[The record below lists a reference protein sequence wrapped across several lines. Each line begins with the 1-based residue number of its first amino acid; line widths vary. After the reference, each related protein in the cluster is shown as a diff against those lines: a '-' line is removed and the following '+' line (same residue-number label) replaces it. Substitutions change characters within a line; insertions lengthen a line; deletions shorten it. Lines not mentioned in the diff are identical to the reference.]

1 MTSPGNTASTS
12 RLGDLRT
19 RLAEFNRRRRR
30 RGWVMPVNLGSAQA
44 QLFVGL
50 ILTLTGLGFLL
61 AYGIGYLQPT
71 TPGTQIRLDELT
83 QLAKNGEVLSAT
95 FYDFDK
101 RVGGVIVEQVPVAGK
116 TALVHH
122 TYWASYPQSD
132 SETPFLIDKLSAGNA
147 QVRVQNQANKSVAQF
162 LLEFLLPLVI
172 LANLFALIFV
182 VTRSGGEGIGG
193 IIEFGGVGRRRSKLD
208 ASSRITFADV
218 AGADES
224 ITELRE
230 VRDYLSDPRR
240 FAALGA
246 TPPKGVLMTGPPGCG
261 KTLMARAVAGEADV
275 PFFSV
280 SGAEFVESLVG
291 IGAARVR
298 DLFRQ
303 VRQVAPA
310 ILFIDEI
317 DAAGRRRGGVT
328 GGQEEREQTLNQLLI
343 EMDGF
348 HPTSGI
354 VVIGATNRPDILDPA
369 LLRPGR
375 FDRQVTVEP
384 PDQAGREAI
393 LGLYAHRRPL
403 QDDVDV
409 VQIARR
415 TPGFTG
421 ADLASVVNEA
431 ALLCVRSGH
440 AAIGMA
446 ELTEAVQRVLSGP
459 RRRGHLVSETERMH
473 TAYHETGHV
482 VIATAMGRFEEVDRI
497 SIVARGRSAGQTAMR
512 KSCSERF
519 VLTHSELRAELVT
532 IMGGAAA
539 EMLAFGE
546 LSTGTDADVQRATAL
561 ARLMVGRYGMSERL
575 GRVQLV
581 RIDGN
586 EFLGT
591 EAMPDDMTTAAVLTE
606 MHEEVRALIAN
617 AEAQATEVL
626 QQHRAL
632 VDEIAAALQERESLE
647 GLELETML
655 APARPDVVLAGSAV
669 DRAEPVVGNGAAGH
683 SGRLV
688 EG

>member
-1 MTSPGNTASTS
+1 VTTRT
-12 RLGDLRT
+12 RLAELRT
-19 RLAEFNRRRRR
+19 RLAELNRRRRR
-30 RGWVMPVNLGSAQA
+30 RGLVSPISLATAQA
-44 QLFVGL
+44 RLLVGL
-50 ILTLTGLGFLL
+50 LGTLAGLGFLL
-61 AYGIGYLQPT
+61 WSGIQYIQPS
-71 TPGTQIRLDELT
+71 TPGTQIRLDALT
-83 QLAKNGEVLSAT
+83 QLAKNGQVLTAT

-101 RVGGVIVEQVPVAGK
+101 RVGGTAVVQVIEGK
-116 TALVHH
+116 TTRLQHL
-122 TYWASYPQSD
+122 TYWAAYPQSD
-132 SETPFLIDKLSAGNA
+132 SETPFLIDKLSAANA
-147 QVRVQNQANKSVAQF
+147 QVRVQTQGNKAVVQF
-162 LLEFLLPLVI
+162 LIEFLAPLVI
-172 LANLFALIFV
+172 LANLFALIFLA
-182 VTRSGGEGIGG
+182 TRAGGEGIGG
-193 IIEFGGVGRRRSKLD
+193 IIQFGGIGKRRSKLD

-218 AGADES
+218 AGADD
-224 ITELRE
+224 TVAELRE

-317 DAAGRRRGGVT
+317 DAAGRKRGGVT

-384 PDQAGREAI
+384 PDHAGREAI
-393 LGLYAHRRPL
+393 LGLYARRRPL
-403 QDDVDV
+403 EADVDIT
-409 VQIARR
+409 QIARR

-431 ALLCVRSGH
+431 SLLCVRSGRP
-440 AAIGMA
+440 AIGMA
-446 ELTEAVQRVLSGP
+446 EMTEAVQRVLSGP
-459 RRRGHLVSETERMH
+459 RRRGHLLSDVERVR

-482 VIATAMGRFEEVDRI
+482 IVATAMGRFADVDRI

-512 KSCSERF
+512 KSWTERF

-539 EMLAFGE
+539 EVLVFGE
-546 LSTGTDADVQRATAL
+546 LSTGADSDVQQATGL

-581 RIDGN
+581 RIEGS
-586 EFLGT
+586 EFLGAET
-591 EAMPDDMTTAAVLTE
+591 MPDDMTTATVLTE
-606 MHEEVRALIAN
+606 MHEEVRSLIAA

-626 QQHRAL
+626 LQHRAL
-632 VDEIAAALQERESLE
+632 LDQVAAQLQVRESLE
-647 GLELETML
+647 GPELETLL
-655 APARPDVVLAGSAV
+655 APARA
-669 DRAEPVVGNGAAGH
+669 DRSLLGVPLGPAEPADGNGS
-683 SGRLV
+683 SGRTGLLV
-688 EG
+688 TE

>member
-1 MTSPGNTASTS
+1 VTT
-12 RLGDLRT
+12 RT
-19 RLAEFNRRRRR
+19 RLAELNRRRRR
-30 RGWVMPVNLGSAQA
+30 RGLVFPISLATAQA
-44 QLFVGL
+44 RLLVGL
-50 ILTLTGLGFLL
+50 LGTLVGLGFLL
-61 AYGIGYLQPT
+61 WSGIQSIQPS
-71 TPGTQIRLDELT
+71 TPGTQIRLDALS
-83 QLAKNGEVLSAT
+83 QLAKSGQVLTAT

-101 RVGGVIVEQVPVAGK
+101 RVGGTAVVQVIQGR
-116 TALVHH
+116 TTRLQHF
-122 TYWASYPQSD
+122 TYWAAYPQSD

-147 QVRVQNQANKSVAQF
+147 QVRVQTQGNKAVVQF
-162 LLEFLLPLVI
+162 LIEFLAPLVI
-172 LANLFALIFV
+172 LANLFALIFLA
-182 VTRSGGEGIGG
+182 TRSGGEGIGG
-193 IIEFGGVGRRRSKLD
+193 IIQFGGIGKRRSKLD

-218 AGADES
+218 AGADD
-224 ITELRE
+224 TVAELRE

-310 ILFIDEI
+310 IVFIDEI
-317 DAAGRRRGGVT
+317 DAAGRKRGGVT

-348 HPTSGI
+348 HPSSGI

-384 PDQAGREAI
+384 PDHAGREAI

-403 QDDVDV
+403 DADVDIT
-409 VQIARR
+409 QIARR

-431 ALLCVRSGH
+431 SLLCVRTGRP
-440 AAIGMA
+440 AIGMA
-446 ELTEAVQRVLSGP
+446 EMTEAVQRVLSGP
-459 RRRGHLVSETERMH
+459 RRRGHLLSDVERVR

-482 VIATAMGRFEEVDRI
+482 VVATAMGRAADVDRI
-497 SIVARGRSAGQTAMR
+497 SIVARGRSAGQTALR
-512 KSCSERF
+512 KSWAERF

-539 EMLAFGE
+539 EVLVFGE
-546 LSTGTDADVQRATAL
+546 LSTGADSDVQHATAL

-581 RIDGN
+581 RIEGS
-586 EFLGT
+586 EFLGAET
-591 EAMPDDMTTAAVLTE
+591 MPDDMTTATVLTE
-606 MHEEVRALIAN
+606 MHEEVRSLIAA

-632 VDEIAAALQERESLE
+632 LDDVATQLQVRESLE
-647 GLELETML
+647 GPELETLL
-655 APARPDVVLAGSAV
+655 APARSDHSLMGVPLGT
-669 DRAEPVVGNGAAGH
+669 AEPADGNGS
-683 SGRLV
+683 SGRSGLLV
-688 EG
+688 TE